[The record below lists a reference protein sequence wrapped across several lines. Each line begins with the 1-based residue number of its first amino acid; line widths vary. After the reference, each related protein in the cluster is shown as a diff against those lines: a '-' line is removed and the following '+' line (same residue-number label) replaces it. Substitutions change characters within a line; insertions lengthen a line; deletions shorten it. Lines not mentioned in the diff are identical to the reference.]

1 MNMTSY
7 NQKSNTEGRCK
18 TIDLPIQDVPDR
30 MLMVVNMGALHD
42 TPSLAHHHHQ
52 NVVRCCQTLQSH
64 DSWITIDSRQEAG
77 SPDQHERRRDSTNI
91 SSLHLSTKICFT
103 SKLLPKMFYS
113 WAKSWEPTM
122 NMREWWNEKTK
133 NINRNSMEH
142 QYNIIHKPKTIKKL
156 DCFTSSMKTIAHHH
170 HSHFTTQT
178 HSFKWHFKR
187 SHEST

>member
-1 MNMTSY
+1 MTHPPWHIIIIIRMLWDAAR
-7 NQKSNTEGRCK
+7 RCNLM
-18 TIDLPIQDVPDR
+18 TLGSLLTPDR
-30 MLMVVNMGALHD
+30 KPG
-42 TPSLAHHHHQ
+42 HQ
-52 NVVRCCQTLQSH
+52 INTREGETAP
-64 DSWITIDSRQEAG
+64 T
-77 SPDQHERRRDSTNI
+77 
-91 SSLHLSTKICFT
+91 SLHLSTKICFT

-122 NMREWWNEKTK
+122 NMSEWWNEKTK

>member
-1 MNMTSY
+1 MQEDWSSDPRCTRSHVDGSKYGSITWHTLLGTS
-7 NQKSNTEGRCK
+7 SSSECCEM
-18 TIDLPIQDVPDR
+18 LPDAAISWLLDHYWLQTGSRVTR
-30 MLMVVNMGALHD
+30 STREKERQHQHLF
-42 TPSLAHHHHQ
+42 SSSQHQ
-52 NVVRCCQTLQSH
+52 NMFH
-64 DSWITIDSRQEAG
+64 
-77 SPDQHERRRDSTNI
+77 
-91 SSLHLSTKICFT
+91 K

-113 WAKSWEPTM
+113 WAKSWELTM